1 MEDIDKKLKQRFNIF
16 NDDIINTTKQEKEKN
31 RIELRKNKIQKM
43 MMRKRY
49 LESYSNQSFTNNK
62 TNVNNKNTKSDKNY
76 MIDISSFFIKEELKK
91 KEVIEAI
98 ISEKNFNKIFE
109 YINEIYK
116 ELNFNIDNLKYGL
129 FLLNEKLL
137 KYTKDEDESNCDDDI
152 NSKIMDEL
160 IKLKINDII
169 LKLLKFS
176 MNEINKKD
184 NDDLILNLAYQILV
198 NYSYLANENQLM
210 FLVDNEMLYFHL
222 FFLKYS
228 SEEQNLLN
236 IMRMLYNICLDDN
249 INLNN
254 IFTYNNNEL
263 INILNEYISSGIKTK
278 KNYLV
283 EKILDIYYGYLHFIK
298 LNLTQK
304 EKEEEKKEYINLK
317 ILEEIYLMTLQS
329 IFMNN
334 KSIYSHSIYIIGTIY
349 KILFKSNNIDTLSDF
364 ILKYDNTKSMV
375 AYILDYDYE
384 KSGEDINDF
393 CKILCYII
401 KCESYSKNLKTKKNL
416 EDFINDIN
424 GNNINGDEIILVIV
438 SLFQRNY
445 TSKITSKL
453 INVLIAFCDSETYH
467 TALFENLSNPVLM
480 LINNINCREYK
491 IRKKVLIALEK
502 LTEKHELKINNEL
515 VRLQIFNELKNI
527 VDPDS
532 SYCGDKDIIII
543 SLNIIYHLLVV
554 GGIIKSLGGKNV
566 ILETFEY
573 YGGKEMMEKLL
584 NHKNK
589 DIYDRALNIMNEF
602 FENNNNIINDEE

>member
-137 KYTKDEDESNCDDDI
+137 KYTKDEDENCDDDI

-160 IKLKINDII
+160 IKLNINDII

-210 FLVDNEMLYFHL
+210 FLVNNEMLYFHL

-236 IMRMLYNICLDDN
+236 IMRMFYNICLDDN
-249 INLNN
+249 MNLNN

-401 KCESYSKNLKTKKNL
+401 KCESYAKNLKTKKNL

-589 DIYDRALNIMNEF
+589 EIYDRALNIINEF
-602 FENNNNIINDEE
+602 FENNNNIINNDDD